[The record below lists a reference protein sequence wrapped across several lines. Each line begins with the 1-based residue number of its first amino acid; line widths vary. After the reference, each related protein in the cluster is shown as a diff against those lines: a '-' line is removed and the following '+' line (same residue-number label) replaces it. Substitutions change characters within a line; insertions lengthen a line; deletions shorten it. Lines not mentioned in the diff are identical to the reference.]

1 MFFFLNSCSSS
12 QESALLIKQTISQE
26 KLVAKRWLNISLFL
40 LNSFLPLRFFTNTKI
55 QVPSSVYM
63 HPDSPNFGSHWMK
76 QPLSFSKVK
85 LTNKLNQHN
94 GQQIMLHSLHKYE
107 PRVHIIKI
115 GGTAGAQEFVKT
127 QPFPMTRFIAVT
139 AYQNE
144 EITSLKIRH
153 NPFAKAFLDAEQR
166 KQNDYLPI
174 STSANY
180 GNSNGRSAAQNNR
193 RKRAENRTQPYK
205 RPVPVAKSEPIS
217 SIDFG
222 AQHMMPSF
230 VQSMGIPIQAPV
242 RTFSP
247 DGSSAVLGDPML
259 PAHESGSPPLSMPP
273 MNDWCQNGYYST
285 GLEDSSP
292 GSAVSFASEQSC
304 LPGIDQFYNGYGTAF
319 DAMYGSGVSQDPNSA
334 LSWAQDA
341 TGSPDSS
348 YWSDPTSMTVGGL
361 GALEFTM

>member
-1 MFFFLNSCSSS
+1 MSPLDIKIEDAPSEADQIEVKLEEEPLWNKFSNLTNEMIVTKNGRRMFPVMKVRTKGLDEN
-12 QESALLIKQTISQE
+12 AMYTVLLDFT
-26 KLVAKRWLNISLFL
+26 AADNHRWKYVNGEWV
-40 LNSFLPLRFFTNTKI
+40 PGGKPEP

-166 KQNDYLPI
+166 KQNDLPI

-180 GNSNGRSAAQNNR
+180 SNSNGRSAAQNNR

-247 DGSSAVLGDPML
+247 DGSSAVL
-259 PAHESGSPPLSMPP
+259 
-273 MNDWCQNGYYST
+273 
-285 GLEDSSP
+285 
-292 GSAVSFASEQSC
+292 
-304 LPGIDQFYNGYGTAF
+304 
-319 DAMYGSGVSQDPNSA
+319 
-334 LSWAQDA
+334 
-341 TGSPDSS
+341 
-348 YWSDPTSMTVGGL
+348 
-361 GALEFTM
+361 